1 MSKTNFVKAFAK
13 LQVNG
18 KVWIKTTQV
27 ESFLN
32 HAEKEF
38 GLSAMRGEY
47 NISKEKQA
55 LYI

>member
-1 MSKTNFVKAFAK
+1 MSKINFLKAFAK
-13 LQVNG
+13 LQANG

-27 ESFLN
+27 QDFLD
-32 HAEKEF
+32 HAEREF

-47 NISKEKQA
+47 NIDRNKQA

>member
-13 LQVNG
+13 LQANG

-38 GLSAMRGEY
+38 GMSAMRGEY
-47 NISKEKQA
+47 NIDRNKQA